1 MKFVISSVWLLT
13 NVKGNWMFCHE
24 KEDEGSARRIKL
36 HEAKSH
42 FLRREFDPIELLF
55 PIRKICKEDYFFM
68 LGKVSST

>member
-1 MKFVISSVWLLT
+1 
-13 NVKGNWMFCHE
+13 MFCHE